1 MTRSHKVMG
10 RSLIGGDLPTGR
22 RHFAGNLHLG
32 SAFQDNRVVPTVRFT
47 IGFKAGDTYEL
58 DHHAGVFLTNAEP
71 AKFHCAHHFGT
82 PNGNDYRFDLLG
94 QCGSA
99 TRLSKPAVSVL
110 EKQ

>member
-1 MTRSHKVMG
+1 MTRSHKAMG

-47 IGFKAGDTYEL
+47 IGFKAGGTYEL

-71 AKFHCAHHFGT
+71 AKFHAHIISERQTAMTTASIFL
-82 PNGNDYRFDLLG
+82 GNAAAQRG
-94 QCGSA
+94 
-99 TRLSKPAVSVL
+99 
-110 EKQ
+110 